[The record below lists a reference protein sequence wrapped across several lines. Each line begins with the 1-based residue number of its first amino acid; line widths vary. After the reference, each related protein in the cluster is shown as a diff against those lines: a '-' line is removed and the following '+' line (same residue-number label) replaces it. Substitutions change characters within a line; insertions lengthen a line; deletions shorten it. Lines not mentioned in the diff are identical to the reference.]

1 GVLSPILVVVCT
13 QSRRRGSVPQRNLR
27 PTPRGRVHVP
37 DDSEAQRHRPPIR
50 LPPGRLVRVHA
61 GGAERHGDQT
71 APRGARHRRPP
82 RHLPQV
88 RHHLAQGAPVRG
100 PPPYRRRRDRLA
112 AHSPHQLVPFLEA
125 RVFTNGRIP
134 DLSSLPAPRLLMT
147 HIPSVSLP
155 ESVAASGCK
164 VVYRVPV
171 PGPQGLPRVALA
183 LLERAR
189 ARTVG
194 PGRGV
199 PAVLRRRVA
208 VRAVLGARAGV
219 LALALGEAGAG
230 AVPDLRGARRGH
242 ARPAEAPRGVRR
254 TPVHGGGAGG
264 GGGQGDRGGLRHG
277 EPGGAGGEPVWEDR
291 HGRVVGAQQRFLQA
305 RRRWGL
311 QEPPDAGD
319 GEEAR

>member
-1 GVLSPILVVVCT
+1 LIHQEYT
-13 QSRRRGSVPQRNLR
+13 NVPEETGFK
-27 PTPRGRVHVP
+27 PT
-37 DDSEAQRHRPPIR
+37 
-50 LPPGRLVRVHA
+50 
-61 GGAERHGDQT
+61 
-71 APRGARHRRPP
+71 
-82 RHLPQV
+82 
-88 RHHLAQGAPVRG
+88 
-100 PPPYRRRRDRLA
+100 
-112 AHSPHQLVPFLEA
+112 QLVPFLEA